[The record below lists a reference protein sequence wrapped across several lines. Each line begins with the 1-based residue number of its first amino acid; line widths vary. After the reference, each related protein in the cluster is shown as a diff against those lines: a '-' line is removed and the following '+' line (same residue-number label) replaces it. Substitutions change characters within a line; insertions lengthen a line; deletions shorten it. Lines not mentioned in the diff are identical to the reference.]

1 MTVLTHTNWLF
12 FLPNVTYWDCRS
24 LPEPIHSFLC
34 CCLTESCCGIVT
46 VAVTYFHPCPFAP
59 CSESFSESSLK
70 EAWSSIPLLHTHK
83 HTHAETFPISALPSS
98 IPLSLFTPSSQLK
111 TIRARQECT
120 HIQSSCSHTHTLTAH
135 ALSGT
140 DSQCCT
146 GVRQRC
152 MIEREFILTPRQL
165 KETTSVQRFMNGW
178 PQQRTFF
185 IRPWKPRIG
194 AKRKEE
200 FFYLFVC
207 FFKQKTPFWL
217 KWKLEF
223 CLWDYW
229 ELHSWALV
237 MLVSCMIV
245 SCWQEPS
252 LCFGFPTDHSLY
264 SEHSVW
270 MKGAGAGNMSSG
282 RFSHLLRG
290 VWFLWQG
297 EFKHWLRRS

>member
-1 MTVLTHTNWLF
+1 MLLFNWVVLWDCDRSSNFFSSLPFCTLLWKLLRVFAQGSLKLNPPPPHTQTHTRWNF
-12 FLPNVTYWDCRS
+12 PYICPPF
-24 LPEPIHSFLC
+24 
-34 CCLTESCCGIVT
+34 
-46 VAVTYFHPCPFAP
+46 FHP
-59 CSESFSESSLK
+59 SL
-70 EAWSSIPLLHTHK
+70 SLYSLLSAQNYKSQTGVHTH
-83 HTHAETFPISALPSS
+83 
-98 IPLSLFTPSSQLK
+98 
-111 TIRARQECT
+111 TILLLT
-120 HIQSSCSHTHTLTAH
+120 HTHTLTAH

>member
-12 FLPNVTYWDCRS
+12 FLPNVTYWDCSS

-46 VAVTYFHPCPFAP
+46 VAVTSFHPCPFAP

-120 HIQSSCSHTHTLTAH
+120 HIQSSCSHTHTPSLHMLWVEQIHSA
-135 ALSGT
+135 ALEWDNGVWLRESLFSPRVSSRKPPVCRGSWT
-140 DSQCCT
+140 DDLNRGPFLSDHGSQ
-146 GVRQRC
+146 
-152 MIEREFILTPRQL
+152 ELEL
-165 KETTSVQRFMNGW
+165 
-178 PQQRTFF
+178 
-185 IRPWKPRIG
+185 
-194 AKRKEE
+194 KEE